1 MLLHFDY
8 PHIRGAYSQIV
19 MAGSIAFPQFLVLAA
34 KVMDEVIM
42 PMGFQEIGFDVS
54 RFPEGVYFWEY
65 RDEIGR
71 RETGR
76 FEVVH

>member
-1 MLLHFDY
+1 MSNAFAFQLPTY
-8 PHIRGAYSQIV
+8 PQGAYSQIV
-19 MAGSIAFPQFLVLAA
+19 MAGS
-34 KVMDEVIM
+34 
-42 PMGFQEIGFDVS
+42 IGFDVS